1 MTASAEQASPGSD
14 PGGSGATPSG
24 RGRVPDFFI
33 IGHEKCGTS
42 ALDLMLKEHPQIFMP
57 AAKEQRFFA
66 PELRGRRDNP
76 NEVDHDRPRTFE
88 LYCEVFAPAL
98 PEQLVGEASPQYLR
112 SRTAAG
118 RIAEVRPDAR
128 MIAILREPASFLR
141 SFHLQWVRNSVET
154 ERDFRKAIAL
164 EDDRRQGRNLPR
176 GAKVPET
183 LFYSDH
189 VRYVQQLER
198 YRAVFPAEQL
208 LVLIYD
214 DYRRDNEGTVRSVLR
229 FLGVDE
235 EIPVPPTET
244 NSRKAVRSLYLKRLA
259 DEARIARRNPA
270 AASRVG
276 RTVAALTPEAMRSES
291 FRSKWRKLVYKT
303 PAPPDEEFT
312 QELRRRFKGEVEAL
326 SEYLGRDMVREW
338 GYDELA

>member
-1 MTASAEQASPGSD
+1 MTASTERAAPGSE
-14 PGGSGATPSG
+14 PGGPGATGSG

-57 AAKEQRFFA
+57 AVKEQRFFA

-76 NEVDHDRPRTFE
+76 NEVDNDRPRTFE
-88 LYCEVFAPAL
+88 LYKEVFAPAL

-128 MIAILREPASFLR
+128 HIAILREPASFLR
-141 SFHLQWVRNSVET
+141 SFHLQWVRNNVEP
-154 ERDFRKAIAL
+154 ERDFRKAIEL
-164 EDDRRQGRNLPR
+164 EHDRRQGRNMPR
-176 GAKVPET
+176 GVKVPET

-189 VRYVQQLER
+189 VRYVEQLER

-235 EIPVPPTET
+235 EIPVQPAET
-244 NSRKAVRSLYLKRLA
+244 NSRKAGALPLSQASRRRGADRAAQPGRREPRGPDRRRADTRGDAQRGLPVQVAQTRLQAPRS
-259 DEARIARRNPA
+259 ARRGVHAGAAPA
-270 AASRVG
+270 LQGRGRRAQRVPRPRHGARVG
-276 RTVAALTPEAMRSES
+276 L
-291 FRSKWRKLVYKT
+291 
-303 PAPPDEEFT
+303 
-312 QELRRRFKGEVEAL
+312 
-326 SEYLGRDMVREW
+326 
-338 GYDELA
+338 